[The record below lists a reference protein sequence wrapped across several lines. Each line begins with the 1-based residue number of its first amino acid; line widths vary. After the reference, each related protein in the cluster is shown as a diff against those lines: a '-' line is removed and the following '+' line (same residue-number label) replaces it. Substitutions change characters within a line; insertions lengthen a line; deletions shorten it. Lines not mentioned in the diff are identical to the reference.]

1 MQKLPG
7 KERGAAISCCIDS
20 YQPFDGTIRAIF
32 QDVTFK
38 SHTDVLV
45 FIVFFFPR
53 SLLVHLH
60 HMHNLIDK
68 EKELLARSWNP

>member
-20 YQPFDGTIRAIF
+20 YQPFDGMIRAIF
-32 QDVTFK
+32 EDVTFK

-45 FIVFFFPR
+45 FIVCFF
-53 SLLVHLH
+53 SLGSCLC
-60 HMHNLIDK
+60 ICI
-68 EKELLARSWNP
+68 ACIT

>member
-7 KERGAAISCCIDS
+7 KERGAAISCCTGS
-20 YQPFDGTIRAIF
+20 YQPSDGMIRAIF
-32 QDVTFK
+32 EDVTFK

-45 FIVFFFPR
+45 FIVFFPR

>member
-7 KERGAAISCCIDS
+7 KERGAAISCCISS
-20 YQPFDGTIRAIF
+20 YQPSDGMIRAIF
-32 QDVTFK
+32 EDVTFK

-45 FIVFFFPR
+45 FIVFLPR
-53 SLLVHLH
+53 SLLVHY
-60 HMHNLIDK
+60 MHNLIDK

>member
-32 QDVTFK
+32 EDVTFK

-45 FIVFFFPR
+45 FIVFFF
-53 SLLVHLH
+53 SSV
-60 HMHNLIDK
+60 
-68 EKELLARSWNP
+68 LACAFASHA

>member
-7 KERGAAISCCIDS
+7 KERGAAISCCIGS
-20 YQPFDGTIRAIF
+20 YQPVDGMIRAIF
-32 QDVTFK
+32 EDVTFK
-38 SHTDVLV
+38 FHTDVLV
-45 FIVFFFPR
+45 FIVFFPR
-53 SLLVHLH
+53 YLLVHLH